1 MKKIL
6 FILLTFCM
14 SICSLQ
20 LSAQD
25 IVEIG
30 NGTSTTYYGPFNSL
44 WGYSFVEQIYTASE
58 INMSGSIT
66 SISFNKSSGTAQTNS
81 IVVYMKNVSRSS
93 FSDNTDYETV
103 TAADIVYQGS
113 WAIPSSGWTTI
124 TLDNPFAYDGTS
136 NLMIAVHEYTSGYST
151 QYFYYTSTTN
161 YSMISFHSDSAD
173 PNPYSLGSYTGTVYT
188 QSNRPNIRIAIDP
201 SGCSSPRALTAS
213 EITNNSAT
221 VSWSNPDGL
230 TDWEV
235 YISETTAPDSNT
247 VGIAVTDTFYNF
259 SGLNANTLYTAY
271 VRTYCADSSAYSR
284 WAAVTFRTACE
295 DINSSTLPY
304 TEDFNTYGTG
314 SASNFP
320 ICWHRGY
327 TTSSAYPYISSTGGG
342 SLYFYGS
349 PGTYSYA
356 TTEALD
362 NSISLNNLMLS
373 FKLYKGSAAYNIKVG
388 VMEDYEDASTFETIA
403 TLSPTA
409 TSTWEDFDITFE
421 QYTGTGRYIAFMVD
435 GRGENNSKYMY
446 LDDVVLQYIPTCR
459 RVHSLTISEITSD
472 GATISWTEMGSAT
485 SWDVAV
491 DSTGYNIT
499 TYTGYTNTNNNPYI
513 ITGLMGNSTYDVYVR
528 ANCGS
533 ETSDWSS
540 VRTFT
545 THDTPFN
552 PASLP
557 YSCDFEDATEND
569 NWTIVNNGYPHAW
582 YIDDLVNNTPGGNY
596 GLYVSQDSGATNTY
610 DIDVAS
616 YVWAYR
622 DIDFGTSSGEYLI
635 SFDWRDSTESCCDYL
650 KVYIGNPVDV
660 TNVGTSIPA
669 GLATVSTNYNFSSTW
684 RRDTIYANATFQ
696 GIKRLYFYWRNDG
709 SVGTSQAIAVDN
721 ITVEGIECGRPL
733 NLAVTETST
742 TSISIEFDAAV
753 SSDNSWDAVIVE
765 HGDEW
770 DETMAIN
777 LNSTQYTF
785 TDLTPATTYDIHVRT
800 GCGSNWIS
808 LTSVATDCEL
818 IYSLPYRNNF
828 DNVGASVMP
837 ICWNR
842 LSTAGNYPYTS
853 TSYAYSAPN
862 SMYFYSGSTSNYTI
876 GTLPELDENIDVSTL
891 SLSFVMRSTSTSYS
905 IVVGV
910 LSGLDASSF
919 VPVDTLTLTATN
931 TWEEKEV
938 DFANYTGNGKLI
950 GFKYINST
958 AMYIDN
964 VALYETSS
972 CLKPVNVQL
981 SNISSES
988 VTIDWTPRN
997 GEGSWSVVV
1006 VPHGDDPETG
1016 NIEFTSE
1023 HPYTVEGLSDATSYD
1038 VYVKADCGTESPW
1051 STAVSFKTLCLPTN
1065 DIPYT
1070 ENFDEFGAS
1079 HSGQT
1084 YYPTCWTRITNNTS
1098 TNYPYISTSYHST
1111 GTSSLYFYST
1121 SDYYSLAVSQ
1131 GLDLSQYDGSS
1142 LLLSFKLR
1150 TTSTSYGRMD
1160 VGVITDPSDLS
1171 TFTSLKSIY
1180 PSDYANTSNFFDF
1193 EVAIPA
1199 QSENTVYL
1207 AFLSPRGT
1215 TNYVYLDDVNLSEG
1229 SCSAPSHLTIS
1240 SVAGTSALVSWDA
1253 AMFEPD
1259 EYIVEYTEAGQDN
1272 WQTLS
1277 ETGTSSILSGLIP
1290 ETSYQVR
1297 VYGNCMDGTTDTLR
1311 GNFTTTGLVSC
1322 DVSVGNGT
1330 TTNYYI
1336 PVNNFYRYTF
1346 SEQIFLASEMNGA
1359 GTINN
1364 ISFDYAYSSATS
1376 SKTDVDI
1383 YLKHTSQSTFS
1394 SSSNYID
1401 TTGAQ
1406 LVYHGHLNCHQGW
1419 NTFNFTTPFQ
1429 YNGTDNLV
1437 LIVDDNSNDYDG
1449 NSYVFNVHAAGAS
1462 RTLFYYSDSDN
1473 PGLNNLSS
1481 FSDNKSTSTNRN
1493 NVIFG
1498 LSCDSTITCVAPNI
1512 YDYSFDNESITINW
1526 VAGNGETAWELRYKS
1541 ATDNDWTIETVNDS
1555 PYTIENL
1562 TANTAYTVGMRS
1574 DCGSGEYS
1582 DWTGFNVTTY
1592 CDFVSLPLHEDFES
1606 LSTGATAA
1614 FLPCWFKGTNSSTA
1628 YPYVN
1633 TQSSAPN
1640 GTKTLYFNG
1649 STTTYSYAAT
1659 PRFDEEVLMDSLQI
1673 TFNAYKGSA
1682 SYLIE
1687 VGIMSDPT
1695 DYSTFELVGSFSPTA
1710 TSTWQAA
1717 EILTRG
1723 YNGNGRHVAFR
1734 TPQWFSNTM
1743 YIDDI
1748 NIDYIPNCL
1757 HVTNLH
1763 TTSVE
1768 SSTATIVWQAG
1779 GEETEWEVILV
1790 EGNGG
1795 AIPDEEATIESIQ
1808 ETPSYTAEDL
1818 SSASFYT
1825 IYVRANCGN
1834 SYSAWERLL
1843 FQTTQIPGQ
1852 LPYFCDFEES
1862 NSQFG
1867 FVNTGS
1873 TNQWHIGTATNN
1885 GGTHAMYIS
1894 QNNGVG
1900 HTYNTGSTSNV
1911 WAYRDIYFP
1920 ACANG
1925 YTFSFDWHAYGE
1937 SCCDYMKVYWG
1948 NPVNIP
1954 ANSTSDPAG
1963 ATAMQP
1969 SVNSSYADRFN
1980 TLTGQGYQTFT
1991 TTLPGLT
1998 TGAVKRIYFYWHND
2012 GSVGNNPPAAI
2023 DNISISAIYCAAP
2036 TNLTAN
2042 NVTAYTADIEWTST
2056 ASSCVLYYKANNED
2070 EWIIDE
2076 NATSP
2081 YPLSGLNGNTTYTVR
2096 VANNCDDGENTSPFI
2111 TTTFTTSCVAMTTL
2125 PYEENFDNIAGST
2138 STSTNVLP
2146 NCWSRFN
2153 GGTTYDGMP
2162 TVYQTTSSH
2171 SGSNCLYF
2179 YTYSSDSYHDQY
2191 AVLPEIDATV
2201 IPLNTVMMSFSA
2213 RSYSTSYPFIIQV
2226 GVLSDPADSSSF
2238 QLVQT
2243 ITVTGTSYVT
2253 KEAYFNDFTG
2263 TGSHIAIKVA
2273 KPTSNYNYGYIDD
2286 IVLSVAP
2293 SCSPVNNLTV
2303 SNVAGS
2309 SAMISWEA
2317 GHFGTVSSYT
2327 LEYSEAGQES
2337 WIEASGNITGTSYIL
2352 SGLEQ
2357 LTSYDVR
2364 VKVNCD
2370 NSDESEWVE
2379 ESFTT
2384 RCLAGGELQIGN
2396 GTTTNSYIP
2405 SYSTY
2410 ENGYTQQ
2417 LFTASEMG
2425 GAATITSIS
2434 FDMAAVSQQRHFKI
2448 YLMHTTANDLST
2460 GWIPASTA
2468 QQKFSG
2474 NHTFTTGWN
2483 TFDFSTPFNYNGT
2496 DNLLLIVIDE
2506 NDSWTGGNSWHVHDA
2521 FAGSTRYTYQDNTPY
2536 SIGTTPSATGTVLSV
2551 RNNVIFGG
2559 NCDST
2564 ATCFAPNMFVDNI
2577 TENSADVIWVA
2588 GYDESSWELEY
2599 TLYGDSVWTPVNNVT
2614 GGTVTIDQLTSN
2626 THYSV
2631 RMRSDCGGGD
2641 YSTWTMT
2648 DFRTECSVITVPF
2661 TENFDNMGTG
2671 SAAYPSCWTRHN
2683 DYSTSTNYPNVSSSY
2698 HYSGNASLYFYC
2710 STSTYNM
2717 AILPPV
2723 DPTVDPL
2730 GNLMLSF
2737 MMRST
2742 SSTTSQII
2750 VGVMTD
2756 PNEISTFIP
2765 IDTVNNSAT
2774 GIFELM
2780 EIPLNS
2786 YTGDAAYV
2794 AMKLVN
2800 SSSTYSVYIDDV
2812 VLDVIPTCMK
2822 PQNLT
2827 STASTTTSITLSWT
2841 PGGNEN
2847 NWNIEYG
2854 PAGFTQGTGT
2864 TMTGVTN
2871 PVTISNLS
2879 PSTSYTFYVQADCS
2893 GGDLS
2898 HWSLPYSTNTECGAV
2913 ATLPYTESFDSYGT
2927 GSTSSPNVYPTCWE
2941 KINTYSSER
2950 PFINSGG
2957 HSAPGCLYFYAGNSG
2972 TYNIAITPEFDA
2984 SISINTLKAKFWHKG
2999 SNSSDRLIVGVTSSI
3014 TDANSF
3020 VPVDTVYISTTSA
3033 STWHECEVSFA
3044 NYSGNGHYIAF
3055 KNEYTTTYAYAY
3067 IDDLII
3073 EEDTT
3078 LAPPPVCNVPTGLAT
3093 ANLTYNAVDVNWSAG
3108 GNETAW
3114 NVQYKQASAANWG
3127 NSIAVTSATYH
3138 ISGLAAETSYQ
3149 VRVQA
3154 NCGADGTS
3162 DWTTPVSFTTP
3173 AAPVDPCNAPTN
3185 LQVSNITENSAT
3197 VSWTAGGSETAWN
3210 VQYKLQSAS
3219 QWQEANVQTTSY
3231 LIEGLTANSTYDV
3244 RVKAVCAVDNQSD
3257 FVSTSFTTTGVG
3269 IDNISLAN
3277 SISLM
3282 PNPADN
3288 YIELSI
3294 NSNVEVKE
3302 AIVYNA
3308 FGQMIQ
3314 TVQLTENHAR
3324 IDLSNMAAGMYFVRV
3339 NGEGVTA
3346 TKKFIKR

>member
-30 NGTSTTYYGPFNSL
+30 DGTSTTYYGPFNSL

-93 FSDNTDYETV
+93 FSGNTDYETV

-113 WAIPSSGWTTI
+113 WAIPASGWTTI

-136 NLMIAVHEYTSGYST
+136 NLMIAIHEYTSGYTT
-151 QYFYYTSTTN
+151 QYFYYTTATN
-161 YSMISFHSDSAD
+161 SLISFHSDSSD
-173 PNPYSLGSYTGTVYT
+173 PNPYSLGSYSGTIYT
-188 QSNRPNIRIAIDP
+188 QSSRPNIRIAIDP
-201 SGCSSPRALTAS
+201 SGCPMPHGLTTGD
-213 EITNNSAT
+213 ITVNSAT

-259 SGLNANTLYTAY
+259 LGLNANTLYTAY

-327 TTSSAYPYISSTGGG
+327 TTSSSYPYISSTGGG

-435 GRGENNSKYMY
+435 GRGGNDSKYMY

-459 RVHSLTISEITSD
+459 RVHNLTANEITSD

-485 SWDVAV
+485 SWDIAV

-545 THDTPFN
+545 THDTPIN

-569 NWTIVNNGYPHAW
+569 NWTIVNGSYTNQW
-582 YIDDLVNNTPGGNY
+582 YIGDVVNNTPNGSN
-596 GLYVSQDSGATNTY
+596 GLYVSQDTGATNSY
-610 DIDVAS
+610 DITSAS

-622 DIDFGTSSGEYLI
+622 DIDFGTTYGEYII
-635 SFDWRDSTESCCDYL
+635 SFDWKAQGESSYDYL
-650 KVYIGNPVDV
+650 RIYIGAARDM
-660 TNVGTSIPA
+660 TNAGSSIPS
-669 GLATVSTNYNFSSTW
+669 GLTNLGNTYYNQSATWKTDSVFAPS
-684 RRDTIYANATFQ
+684 AFQ
-696 GIKRLYFYWRNDG
+696 GIQRLYFYWRNDG
-709 SVGTSQAIAVDN
+709 SAGTQPPIAVDN
-721 ITVEGIECGRPL
+721 IQVEGIECGRPL

-765 HGDEW
+765 HGEEW
-770 DETMAIN
+770 DETMAIT

-785 TDLTPATTYDIHVRT
+785 TDLTPATTYDIYVRT
-800 GCGSNWIS
+800 SCGSNWIS
-808 LTSVATDCEL
+808 MTSVATDCEL

-828 DNVGASVMP
+828 DNVGTSVMP

-876 GTLPELDENIDVSTL
+876 GTLPELDQNIDVSSL
-891 SLSFVMRSTSTSYS
+891 SLAFVMRSTTTSYPV
-905 IVVGV
+905 VVGV
-910 LSGLDASSF
+910 LSDLDGTTF
-919 VPVDTLTLTATN
+919 VPVDTLTLTAAYA
-931 TWEEKEV
+931 WQEQEV
-938 DFANYTGNGKLI
+938 DFANYTGTGKYI

-972 CLKPVNVQL
+972 CLKPINIQL

-1016 NIEFTSE
+1016 NIELTSE

-1051 STAVSFKTLCLPTN
+1051 STAVSFTTLCMPTN

-1229 SCSAPSHLTIS
+1229 SCTAPSHLTIS
-1240 SVAGTSALVSWDA
+1240 SVAGTSALVSWNA
-1253 AMFEPD
+1253 AMFEPN
-1259 EYIVEYTEAGQDN
+1259 EYIVEYTEADQDA

-1277 ETGTSSILSGLIP
+1277 ETGTSIILTGLTP
-1290 ETSYQVR
+1290 ETNYQVR
-1297 VYGNCMDGTTDTLR
+1297 VFSNCDEVSDTL
-1311 GNFTTTGLVSC
+1311 NATFVTPGLVSC
-1322 DVSVGNGT
+1322 DRVIGDGT
-1330 TTNYYI
+1330 TTEYYY
-1336 PVNNFYRYTF
+1336 PVNNYYNYSMTQ
-1346 SEQIFLASEMNGA
+1346 QIFLANEMNGA
-1359 GTINN
+1359 GTINS
-1364 ISFDYAYSSATS
+1364 ISFDYAYSSAMS
-1376 SKTDVDI
+1376 SKSNVDI
-1383 YLKHTSQSTFS
+1383 YLKHTTQSTFS
-1394 SSSNYID
+1394 SSDFID
-1401 TTGAQ
+1401 TIGAIK
-1406 LVYHGHLNCHQGW
+1406 VYHGTLNCHQGW

-1437 LIVDDNSNDYDG
+1437 VIVDDNSGAYNG
-1449 NSYVFNVHAAGAS
+1449 NSYTFHAHAAGAS
-1462 RTLFYYSDSDN
+1462 RTLYYYSDSYN
-1473 PGLNNLSS
+1473 PDLGDLSS
-1481 FSDNKSTSTNRN
+1481 FSGTKSTATNRCN
-1493 NVIFG
+1493 TTFG
-1498 LSCDSTITCVAPNI
+1498 MACDSTITCVAPNI

-1526 VAGNGETAWELRYKS
+1526 VAGNGETSWELRYKVS
-1541 ATDNDWTIETVNDS
+1541 SSSNWTTETVTTS
-1555 PYTIENL
+1555 PYTIDNL
-1562 TANTAYTVGMRS
+1562 TPNTSYTIEMRS

-1659 PRFDEEVLMDSLQI
+1659 PRFDDEVLMDSLQI
-1673 TFNAYKGSA
+1673 SFNAYKGSA

-1723 YNGNGRHVAFR
+1723 YNGNGHHVAFR

-1763 TTSVE
+1763 TTSVD
-1768 SSTATIVWQAG
+1768 SSSATIVWQAG
-1779 GEETEWEVILV
+1779 GDETEWEVVLV

-1795 AIPDEEATIESIQ
+1795 AIPDEEATIESVQ
-1808 ETPSYTAEDL
+1808 MTPTYIADDL
-1818 SSASFYT
+1818 NPASFYT
-1825 IYVRANCGN
+1825 LYVRANCGN

-1843 FQTTQIPGQ
+1843 FQTTQTPGQ

-1873 TNQWHIGTATNN
+1873 VNQWHIGTATNN

-1900 HTYNTGSTSNV
+1900 HTYNTGSTSNA

-1925 YTFSFDWHAYGE
+1925 YTFSFDWHCNGE
-1937 SCCDYMKVYWG
+1937 SGYDYMKVYWG

-1954 ANSTSDPAG
+1954 ANSTTQPAG
-1963 ATAMQP
+1963 STAMQP
-1969 SVNSSYADRFN
+1969 NVNSSYADRFN
-1980 TLTGQGYQTFT
+1980 TLTGQAYQTFT

-2012 GSVGNNPPAAI
+2012 GSSGTTPPAAV

-2036 TNLTAN
+2036 TNLTVN
-2042 NVTAYTADIEWTST
+2042 NITTNTADVSWTST
-2056 ASSCVLYYKANNED
+2056 ASSSVLYYKANNED
-2070 EWIIDE
+2070 EWNIDD

-2081 YPLSGLNGNTTYTVR
+2081 YSLSGLNGNTTYTIR

-2111 TTTFTTSCVAMTTL
+2111 TTTFTTDCEAMTTL

-2153 GGTTYDGMP
+2153 GGSTYAGLP
-2162 TVYQTTSSH
+2162 TAYQTTSSH

-2179 YTYSSDSYHDQY
+2179 YTYNSTSYADQY

-2201 IPLNTVMMSFSA
+2201 IPLNTVVMSFSA
-2213 RSYSTSYPFIIQV
+2213 RAYSTSYPFIIQV

-2327 LEYSEAGQES
+2327 LEYSEAGQDN
-2337 WIEASGNITGTSYIL
+2337 WIEASSNVTSTNYML
-2352 SGLEQ
+2352 SGLEP
-2357 LTSYDVR
+2357 LTAYDVR

-2370 NSDESEWVE
+2370 DNSESEWVE
-2379 ESFTT
+2379 ENFTT
-2384 RCLAGGELQIGN
+2384 RCLVGGDVAIGN
-2396 GTTTNSYIP
+2396 GTTTNYYIP
-2405 SYSTY
+2405 VNNFYHYTYS
-2410 ENGYTQQ
+2410 EQIF
-2417 LFTASEMG
+2417 LSSEMN
-2425 GAATITSIS
+2425 GAGDITSIS
-2434 FDMAAVSQQRHFKI
+2434 FDYAYSTATSDKTNVDI
-2448 YLMHTTANDLST
+2448 YLKHTTQST
-2460 GWIPASTA
+2460 
-2468 QQKFSG
+2468 FSG
-2474 NHTFTTGWN
+2474 TSNYIDTAGAQLVYHGNLNCHQGWN
-2483 TFDFSTPFNYNGT
+2483 TFNLNTPFTYNGN
-2496 DNLLLIVIDE
+2496 DNLVLIVD
-2506 NDSWTGGNSWHVHDA
+2506 DNSDAYDGSAYTFHVHSADA
-2521 FAGSTRYTYQDNTPY
+2521 TRTLYYYSDSYNPQPGSLSSFSGSKST
-2536 SIGTTPSATGTVLSV
+2536 SAY
-2551 RNNVIFGG
+2551 RNNIIFGMA
-2559 NCDST
+2559 CDSN
-2564 ATCFAPNMFVDNI
+2564 ATCVAPNMYVDNI
-2577 TENSADVIWVA
+2577 TTNSADVIWVP
-2588 GYDESSWELEY
+2588 GYDENAWELEY
-2599 TLYGDSVWTPVNNVT
+2599 TLYGDSIWTPVNNVT
-2614 GGTVTIDQLTSN
+2614 GGTVTIDQLTAN

-2631 RMRSDCGGGD
+2631 RMRSDCGGD
-2641 YSTWTMT
+2641 YSTWTTT
-2648 DFRTECSVITVPF
+2648 DFRTECGVMTVPF

-2671 SAAYPSCWTRHN
+2671 STVYPSCWTRHS
-2683 DYSTSTNYPNVSSSY
+2683 DYSTTTEYPYVSSTY
-2698 HYSGNASLYFYC
+2698 HHSGDAALYFYC
-2710 STSTYNM
+2710 STATYNIAVLP
-2717 AILPPV
+2717 AIDPV
-2723 DPTVDPL
+2723 VNPL
-2730 GNLMLSF
+2730 SELMVSF
-2737 MMRST
+2737 QMRST
-2742 SSTTSQII
+2742 SGTTSQIV

-2756 PNEISTFIP
+2756 PNNINTFIP
-2765 IDTVNNSAT
+2765 IDTVANSTT
-2774 GIFELM
+2774 GLFELQ

-2786 YTGDAAYV
+2786 YTGNAANV
-2794 AMKLVN
+2794 ALKLIN
-2800 SSSTYSVYIDDV
+2800 SSSTYSVYLDDV
-2812 VLDVIPTCMK
+2812 TLDYIPSCMR
-2822 PQNLT
+2822 PSHLT
-2827 STASTTTSITLSWT
+2827 STAATTSSITMSWT
-2841 PGGNEN
+2841 PGGNESS
-2847 NWNIEYG
+2847 WNIEYG
-2854 PAGFTQGTGT
+2854 TAGFTQGNGT
-2864 TMTGVTN
+2864 IMTGVTN
-2871 PVTISNLS
+2871 PVTISGLAA
-2879 PSTSYTFYVQADCS
+2879 STVYDFYVQADCG

-2898 HWSLPYSTNTECGAV
+2898 QWSNVASAATECDV
-2913 ATLPYTESFDSYGT
+2913 ISQLPYTENFDAYGT
-2927 GSTSSPNVYPTCWE
+2927 GTTAYPLCWY
-2941 KINTYSSER
+2941 KINTYTSGDR
-2950 PFINSGG
+2950 PYVNSTHYAGVG
-2957 HSAPGCLYFYAGNSG
+2957 SLYFYAGSDS
-2972 TYNIAITPEFDA
+2972 YNIGITPEFDA
-2984 SISINTLKAKFWHKG
+2984 SIPVNTLKANFMYRATY
-2999 SNSSDRLIVGVTSSI
+2999 SSDRLIVGVMSST
-3014 TDANSF
+3014 TDANTF
-3020 VPVDTVYISTTSA
+3020 VPVDTVYPDNSSVTNWVA
-3033 STWHECEVSFA
+3033 KEVTFTQ
-3044 NYSGNGHYIAF
+3044 YTGNGQYIAF
-3055 KNEYTTTYAYAY
+3055 KNEYTTTYAYGY
-3067 IDDLII
+3067 IDNLVISLDSNA
-3073 EEDTT
+3073 T
-3078 LAPPPVCNVPTGLAT
+3078 PPSCNMPTGLAA
-3093 ANLTYNAVDVNWSAG
+3093 ANVTYNAADVNWTAG
-3108 GNETAW
+3108 GTETAW
-3114 NVQYKQASAANWG
+3114 NVQYKTGSADWTTVP
-3127 NSIAVTSATYH
+3127 VTATTYH
-3138 ISGLAAETSYQ
+3138 LSGLNAQTTYQ

-3154 NCGADGTS
+3154 VCSNTETS
-3162 DWTTPVSFTTP
+3162 DWTAPVSFTTP

-3185 LQVSNITENSAT
+3185 LQISNITQNSAT
-3197 VSWTAGGSETAWN
+3197 ATWTPGGNENAWN
-3210 VQYKLQSAS
+3210 IQYKLQSAS
-3219 QWQEANVQTTSY
+3219 QWQEANVQTTTY

-3244 RVKAVCAVDNQSD
+3244 RVKAVCAADNQSD
-3257 FVSTSFTTTGVG
+3257 FVSTTFTTTGVG
-3269 IDNISLAN
+3269 IDNITLAN
-3277 SISLM
+3277 SINLM

-3288 YIELSI
+3288 YIELNI

-3302 AIVYNA
+3302 AVVYNA

-3339 NGEGVTA
+3339 NNDNVSA